1 MGKLFDRV
9 KEIAKKGDMLLLALC
24 VVATGFGI
32 VMIYAATA
40 TADNS
45 RYIIIQTG
53 CLIVGIIIYFALT
66 AFDIDILAGQRTA
79 LFIFNI
85 FFIGLLLVFG
95 VEVNGNRSW
104 LSFPFLPFNIQP
116 AEVCKITYVIIL
128 ARTLSVNQTRT
139 SSVRCVGQ
147 LLFHMIFIVGL
158 YVFISS
164 DTGVSLIFI
173 FIFLIMAYV
182 GGVNGLWFLA
192 GGGILA
198 VAAPTLWAVFMRD
211 DQKNRI
217 LALYDNSIDP
227 NGLNVMWQ
235 TNQNLKTLRNG
246 GLSGQGLFNGMM
258 TNSGAIP
265 ARHTDSI
272 FSTIGEQLGL
282 IGCLVVLILLLA
294 IVARVIYVGLKTPDY
309 QNRLI
314 CMGIAAMFLFQ
325 IIINVGVCLGLLPV
339 IGLAL
344 PFFSYGG
351 SSILTSF
358 IAMGIVSGIKMK
370 PVPDSGAHYIRPY
383 CYNNPAANCSGIFL
397 HIFKNSVHHKR
408 VAINRRKPI

>member
-272 FSTIGEQLGL
+272 FSTIGEQLGML
-282 IGCLVVLILLLA
+282 GCLAVLILLFA
-294 IVARVIYVGLKTPDY
+294 IVARVIYVGVKTPDY

-325 IIINVGVCLGLLPV
+325 IMINVGVCLGLLPV

-351 SSILTSF
+351 SSVLTSF
-358 IAMGIVSGIKMK
+358 IAMGIVSGIKMR
-370 PVPDSGAHYIRPY
+370 PAPDSSAHYIRPY
-383 CYNNPAANCSGIFL
+383 
-397 HIFKNSVHHKR
+397 
-408 VAINRRKPI
+408 

>member
-1 MGKLFDRV
+1 MGKLFDKVR
-9 KEIAKKGDMLLLALC
+9 EITKKGDMILLALC
-24 VVATGFGI
+24 VVATVFGI

-53 CLIVGIIIYFALT
+53 CLIVGVIIYFALT
-66 AFDIDILAGQRTA
+66 AFDIDILAGQRTL
-79 LFIFNI
+79 LFLFNA

-95 VEVNGNRSW
+95 VQVNGNRSW

-139 SSVRCVGQ
+139 SSIKCVGQ
-147 LLFHMIFIVGL
+147 LVFHMLFIVGW

-173 FIFLIMAYV
+173 FTFLIMAYV
-182 GGVNGLWFLA
+182 GGVSGLWFLA
-192 GGGILA
+192 GGGALA
-198 VAAPTLWAVFMRD
+198 VAAPTLWATVMRD

-227 NGLNVMWQ
+227 NGLSTMWQ

-246 GLSGQGLFNGMM
+246 GLAGQGLFNGQM

-272 FSTIGEQLGL
+272 FSTIGEQLGM
-282 IGCLVVLILLLA
+282 IGCLAVLLILFA
-294 IVARVIYVGLKTPDY
+294 IVARIIYVGVKTPDY

-314 CMGIAAMFLFQ
+314 CFGVAAMFFFQ
-325 IIINVGVCLGLLPV
+325 ILINAGVCLGLLPV

-358 IAMGIVSGIKMK
+358 IAMGIVSGIKMR
-370 PVPDSGAHYIRPY
+370 PAPDPRAHYIRPY
-383 CYNNPAANCSGIFL
+383 
-397 HIFKNSVHHKR
+397 
-408 VAINRRKPI
+408 

>member
-1 MGKLFDRV
+1 MGKLANKLRDV
-9 KEIAKKGDMLLLALC
+9 TKKGDMILLALC
-24 VVATGFGI
+24 VVATVFGL

-45 RYIIIQTG
+45 RYIIIQSA
-53 CLIVGIIIYFALT
+53 CLLVGVLIYLALT
-66 AFDIDILAGQRTA
+66 AFDIDILAGQRTL
-79 LFIFNI
+79 LFLFNA
-85 FFIGLLLVFG
+85 FFIGLLLIFG
-95 VEVNGNRSW
+95 VEVNGNKGW
-104 LSFPFLPFNIQP
+104 LHFPFLPFNIQP
-116 AEVCKITYVIIL
+116 AEVCKITYIIIL

-139 SSVRCVGQ
+139 SSIRCVGQ
-147 LLFHMIFIVGL
+147 LVFHMIFIVVY

-182 GGVNGLWFLA
+182 GGLNGLWFLA
-192 GGGILA
+192 GGGALA
-198 VAAPTLWAVFMRD
+198 VAAPTLWATVIRD

-217 LALYDNSIDP
+217 LALYDPTVDP
-227 NGLNVMWQ
+227 NGLDELWQ

-246 GLSGQGLFNGMM
+246 GLSGQGLFNGSM

-272 FSTIGEQLGL
+272 FSTIGEQLGM
-282 IGCLVVLILLLA
+282 IGCLAVLLILLA
-294 IVARVIYVGLKTPDY
+294 IIARVIYVGIKTPDY

-314 CMGIAAMFLFQ
+314 CFGIAAMFFFQ
-325 IIINVGVCLGLLPV
+325 ILINVGVCLGLLPV

-358 IAMGIVSGIKMK
+358 IAMGIVSGIKMR
-370 PVPDSGAHYIRPY
+370 PAPDSSAHYIRPY
-383 CYNNPAANCSGIFL
+383 
-397 HIFKNSVHHKR
+397 
-408 VAINRRKPI
+408 